1 MKTFSPVPNTPGSQ
15 ISSSQVIDPN
25 PLLSSEAPAPPSA
38 QLSSPS
44 AHRAAATSHPARAAD
59 LAALVTARRRVALHP
74 ACNVELAA
82 VVAAR
87 RRRSPP
93 GHDEEFQG
101 VVPHAGDVRLGELLL
116 ARR

>member
-1 MKTFSPVPNTPGSQ
+1 MLP
-15 ISSSQVIDPN
+15 
-25 PLLSSEAPAPPSA
+25 PLATQPAPPTTA
-38 QLSSPS
+38 PWPL
-44 AHRAAATSHPARAAD
+44 AVAALHPARAAD